1 VNWKM
6 TTSLGLEL
14 TVTSRHACR
23 SGRNR
28 AGVIE
33 SQLDS
38 WDALDI
44 FNRETSNLNCLN
56 L

>member
-1 VNWKM
+1 M

-14 TVTSRHACR
+14 SVISSDACR

-28 AGVIE
+28 VDVIE

-38 WDALDI
+38 RDALDI
-44 FNRETSNLNCLN
+44 FNR
-56 L
+56 